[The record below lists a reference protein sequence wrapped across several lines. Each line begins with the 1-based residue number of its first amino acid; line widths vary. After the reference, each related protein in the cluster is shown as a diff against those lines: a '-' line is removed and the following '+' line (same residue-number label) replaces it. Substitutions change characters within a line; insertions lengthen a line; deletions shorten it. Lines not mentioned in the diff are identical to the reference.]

1 MSPNVDIISRLRELN
16 GSFPAREQQVAD
28 FVLGNL
34 ELVVRTNLTEIAKA
48 SGVSVATVNR
58 FCQSLGCRGFKEF
71 KIKFAQNVA
80 VSLQYLHRSGNGP
93 SSTDRLIDQV
103 FGTLVETIGIARQ
116 QLDPERLNRA
126 IEILAKAQRIAFL
139 GVGGGSTTAASEA
152 AIRFFRLGIPSESQS
167 DGYLQRMLVSTFGP
181 GDVVFAISASGLPQE
196 LVDSVGIAAQYRA
209 ESIALTR
216 PDSPLA
222 NACDLCIPINLPE
235 NPDIYKPT
243 ASRLVFI
250 AVLDILASGVAR
262 TRPEKTRET
271 LRRIRSS
278 LVAVS
283 KDTRPNPIG
292 D

>member
-1 MSPNVDIISRLRELN
+1 MSPNADIISRLRELN

-28 FVLGNL
+28 FVLENL

-58 FCQSLGCRGFKEF
+58 FCKSLGCRGFKEF

-80 VSLQYLHRSGNGP
+80 VSLQYLHRSSNGP
-93 SSTDRLIDQV
+93 SSTDLLTDQV
-103 FGTLVETIGIARQ
+103 FGTLVETLEIARQ
-116 QLDPERLNRA
+116 QLDPDRLNQA
-126 IEILAKAQRIAFL
+126 IAILAKARRVAFL
-139 GVGGGSTTAASEA
+139 GVGGGSTTAAAEA
-152 AIRFFRLGIPSESQS
+152 ANRFFRLGIPSDAQS

-181 GDVVFAISASGLPQE
+181 GDVVFAISATGLPQE
-196 LVDSVGIAAQYRA
+196 LIDSLGIANQYGA
-209 ESIALTR
+209 ASISLTR
-216 PDSPLA
+216 PGTPLA
-222 NACDLCIPINLPE
+222 EASDLSIPINLPE

-243 ASRLVFI
+243 ASRLVYMAI
-250 AVLDILASGVAR
+250 MDILATGVAR
-262 TRPEKTRET
+262 TRPEQTRET

-283 KDTRPNPIG
+283 QDTRPNPIG

>member
-1 MSPNVDIISRLRELN
+1 MSSNTDIISRLRELN

-93 SSTDRLIDQV
+93 TSTDLLIDQV
-103 FGTLVETIGIARQ
+103 FGTLVETLGIARQ
-116 QLDPERLNRA
+116 QLDTERLNQA
-126 IEILAKAQRIAFL
+126 IEVLAKAQRIAFL

-152 AIRFFRLGIPSESQS
+152 ANRFFRLGIPSEAQS

-196 LVDSVGIAAQYRA
+196 LIDSVGIANQYRA
-209 ESIALTR
+209 ESITLTR

-222 NACDLCIPINLPE
+222 SACDLCIPIHLPE

-243 ASRLVFI
+243 ASRLVFM
-250 AVLDILASGVAR
+250 AVLDILAMGVAR
-262 TRPEKTRET
+262 TRPEQTRET

-278 LVAVS
+278 LVALS